1 MAAGGA
7 GQTNK
12 GNLRHAKFSDVCAW
26 VKRSWDGISDEII
39 IDSFK
44 TCGISN
50 ALDEVEDFDNEIID
64 ISDDDLEDGISD
76 NLEHDVS
83 DDNLEDDMS
92 CDDSDIEYGSR
103 YPAVRD
109 LGIGATNA
117 GKKVMR
123 RGWID
128 RKEVSVTLPNIFDEI
143 VPCIRKIDT
152 ANFVV
157 VDKPE
162 YYLVL
167 GNVWLMHTGYAV
179 DRHHQYTLIN
189 LKRSKNKKGK
199 KDNIA
204 VESECS
210 SSEDESEDEEVAYN
224 NNAPPPIIM
233 DLHVKSK
240 I

>member
-1 MAAGGA
+1 
-7 GQTNK
+7 
-12 GNLRHAKFSDVCAW
+12 
-26 VKRSWDGISDEII
+26 
-39 IDSFK
+39 
-44 TCGISN
+44 
-50 ALDEVEDFDNEIID
+50 
-64 ISDDDLEDGISD
+64 
-76 NLEHDVS
+76 
-83 DDNLEDDMS
+83 
-92 CDDSDIEYGSR
+92 
-103 YPAVRD
+103 
-109 LGIGATNA
+109 
-117 GKKVMR
+117 MR

-210 SSEDESEDEEVAYN
+210 SSEDESEDEEGRSTCEKQDIKHVGYFYSYHSHV
-224 NNAPPPIIM
+224 IM
-233 DLHVKSK
+233 Q
-240 I
+240 

>member
-1 MAAGGA
+1 
-7 GQTNK
+7 
-12 GNLRHAKFSDVCAW
+12 
-26 VKRSWDGISDEII
+26 
-39 IDSFK
+39 
-44 TCGISN
+44 
-50 ALDEVEDFDNEIID
+50 
-64 ISDDDLEDGISD
+64 
-76 NLEHDVS
+76 
-83 DDNLEDDMS
+83 
-92 CDDSDIEYGSR
+92 
-103 YPAVRD
+103 
-109 LGIGATNA
+109 
-117 GKKVMR
+117 MR

-233 DLHVKSK
+233 GTADTPNDFVTTFNDYLRQADGAQNIISAFL
-240 I
+240 